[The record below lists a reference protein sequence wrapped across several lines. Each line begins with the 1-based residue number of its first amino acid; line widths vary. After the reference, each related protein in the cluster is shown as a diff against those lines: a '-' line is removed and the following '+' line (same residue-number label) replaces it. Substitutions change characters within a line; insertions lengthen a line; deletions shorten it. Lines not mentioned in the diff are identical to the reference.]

1 MSTDS
6 VKNAEPFIQPD
17 APSSMTQGTDM
28 TEQPLAQIFNAV
40 MVDLETL
47 GTSKTAFIRSIGA
60 YKFDLR
66 KVQEFKNIQTEQLFY
81 QKILASDCD
90 KYGFSTD
97 LDTIQWWAKQ
107 SPEAQKEFETGQRP
121 MSEVLT
127 EFIEF
132 IPKNAWVFG
141 NGATFDN
148 VILNSAYEKLGLQ
161 YPVSY
166 RNDLCYRTIKSLF
179 KVKPKVK
186 ARVKHHALEDAVV
199 QGLHL
204 QEILE
209 VIRSSFRG

>member
-6 VKNAEPFIQPD
+6 VKNVEPSLLSD
-17 APSSMTQGTDM
+17 ATINMTQTTGT
-28 TEQPLAQIFNAV
+28 TEQPLAQMFNAV

-66 KVQEFKNIQTEQLFY
+66 RVQEFKNIQPEQLFY
-81 QKILASDCD
+81 QKILVSDCE

-121 MSEVLT
+121 LLEVLK
-127 EFIEF
+127 EFSEF

-179 KVKPKVK
+179 KVKLKVK

-204 QEILE
+204 QEIME
-209 VIRSSFRG
+209 VIRSGFRG